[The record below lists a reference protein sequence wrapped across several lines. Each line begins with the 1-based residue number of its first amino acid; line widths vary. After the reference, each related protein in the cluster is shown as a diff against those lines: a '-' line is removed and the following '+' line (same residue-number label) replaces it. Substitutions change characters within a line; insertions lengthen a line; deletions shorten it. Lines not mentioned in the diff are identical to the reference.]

1 MSMPTTKVVAALL
14 FLFAVRHHLSN
25 VNVLRRSMAA
35 YDAILIGSGHNA
47 LVCGTY
53 LARAGWS
60 TLVLERSE
68 QPGGAVRSA
77 EITRPGYVHDLFATN
92 LNLFLGSP
100 VNAELGSELE
110 RHGLRYASS
119 DRPFANVYPDGKAL
133 RVRQDVAATLAELE
147 AHDPADAEGWRELDA
162 LYERLSPAL
171 FSLYGSR
178 LDPRSLARL
187 AVTQIPALG
196 TIGARE
202 LARLLV
208 SSTRELAETYL
219 HSPEAHALL
228 ACWGMHLDFGP
239 DVSGGA
245 MFPFLEAF
253 TDMRTGISVAQG
265 GASKLVE
272 ALAGLGAEAGMELR
286 TGAEVARVSVA
297 GGRAV
302 GVELSD
308 GERIEARRAVIAGVT
323 PPILSDLLGGVSLP
337 EAVRVAARR
346 YSFGPGTLM
355 VHLALSRPPEWA
367 AGPELSQFA
376 YVHIAPYV
384 ADLADTYAQACAGLL
399 PAEPM
404 LVVGQTSAV
413 DPSRTPAD
421 GDGAVLWVQV
431 RALPAEIRGDAAGA
445 IEARDWSAAAEPCA
459 DRVLAKLERYAP
471 GIGDLVLDRAV
482 LTPADLERHD
492 PNLAGGD
499 SIAGSMHL
507 RQNFLFRPFPA
518 LADYETGVDGLLMVG
533 AATWPGAGVN
543 ALSGYNVA
551 HKLLGPAPRRGDDA
565 RLVLSAVRAAGAP
578 LVRAAARRR

>member
-1 MSMPTTKVVAALL
+1 MST
-14 FLFAVRHHLSN
+14 SN
-25 VNVLRRSMAA
+25 GRSAS

-60 TLVLERSE
+60 TLVLERSA
-68 QPGGAVRSA
+68 QPGGAVASA
-77 EITRPGYVHDLFATN
+77 ELTRPGYVHDLFATN
-92 LNLFLGSP
+92 MNLFLGSP
-100 VNAELGSELE
+100 VAAELGTELE

-119 DRPFANVYPDGKAL
+119 DRPFANVYPGGKAL
-133 RVRQDVAATLAELE
+133 RVRQGVAETLAELE
-147 AHDPADAEGWRELDA
+147 AHDPADAAGWRELDA

-178 LDPRSLARL
+178 LDTRSLARV
-187 AVTQIPALG
+187 AVAQVPALG
-196 TIGARE
+196 MDGCRE

-253 TDMRTGISVAQG
+253 TDVRTGISIAQG
-265 GASKLVE
+265 GASKLIE

-286 TGAEVARVSVA
+286 TGAEVTRVSVA

-302 GVELSD
+302 GVELAS

-323 PPILSDLLGGVSLP
+323 PPILSHLLAGGSLP
-337 EAVRVAARR
+337 DAVRVAAHR
-346 YSFGPGTLM
+346 YKFGPGTLM
-355 VHLALSRPPEWA
+355 VHLALSRPPDWA
-367 AGPELSQFA
+367 AGEELSQFA
-376 YVHIAPYV
+376 YVHIAPFV
-384 ADLADTYAQACAGLL
+384 ADLADTYAQASAGFL

-413 DPSRTPAD
+413 DPSRVPA
-421 GDGAVLWVQV
+421 GDSGAVLWVQV
-431 RALPAEIRGDAAGA
+431 RALPGQVRGDAAGA
-445 IEARDWSAAAEPCA
+445 IEARDWSEAAEPYA

-471 GIGDLVLDRAV
+471 GIGELVLDRAV

-518 LADYETGVDGLLMVG
+518 VADYETGIDRLLMVG

-543 ALSGYNVA
+543 AISGYNVA
-551 HKLLGPAPRRGDDA
+551 QKLLVPPPRRVEDA
-565 RLVLSAVRAAGAP
+565 KLALSAARAAGGP

>member
-1 MSMPTTKVVAALL
+1 
-14 FLFAVRHHLSN
+14 
-25 VNVLRRSMAA
+25 MAA

-60 TLVLERSE
+60 TLVLERAA
-68 QPGGAVRSA
+68 QPGGAVASA
-77 EITRPGYVHDLFATN
+77 ELTRPGYHHDLFATN

-100 VNAELGSELE
+100 VAAELGTELE

-119 DRPFANVYPDGKAL
+119 DRPFANVYPGGKAL
-133 RVRQDVAATLAELE
+133 RVRQGVAETLAELE

-162 LYERLSPAL
+162 LYGRLSPAL

-178 LDPRSLARL
+178 LDARSLARL
-187 AVTQIPALG
+187 AVAQIPALG
-196 TIGARE
+196 TDGSRE

-253 TDMRTGISVAQG
+253 TDMRTGISVAHG
-265 GASKLVE
+265 GASRLID
-272 ALAGLGAEAGMELR
+272 ALAGLGAEHGMELR
-286 TGAEVARVSVA
+286 TGAEVARVSIT

-308 GERIEARRAVIAGVT
+308 GELIEARRAVIAGVT
-323 PPILSDLLGGVSLP
+323 PPILYGRLLAGVPVPRALQS
-337 EAVRVAARR
+337 AADR
-346 YSFGPGTLM
+346 YQFGPGTLM

-367 AGPELSQFA
+367 AGGELSQFA
-376 YVHIAPYV
+376 YVHIAPFV

-413 DPSRTPAD
+413 DPSRCPP
-421 GDGAVLWVQV
+421 GEDGAVLWVQV
-431 RALPAEIRGDAAGA
+431 RALPAEIRGDAAGM
-445 IEARDWSAAAEPCA
+445 IEARDWSEAAEPYA

-471 GIGDLVLDRAV
+471 GIRELVLDRAV

-492 PNLAGGD
+492 ANLAGGD
-499 SIAGSMHL
+499 SISGSMHL

-518 LADYETGVDGLLMVG
+518 VADYETGIDRLLMVG

-543 ALSGYNVA
+543 AISGYNVA
-551 HKLLGPAPRRGDDA
+551 QKLLAPGPRRGEDL
-565 RLVLSAVRAAGAP
+565 RLALSAVRAAGGP

>member
-1 MSMPTTKVVAALL
+1 MT
-14 FLFAVRHHLSN
+14 
-25 VNVLRRSMAA
+25 A

-60 TLVLERSE
+60 TLVLERAE
-68 QPGGAVRSA
+68 RPGGAVQSG
-77 EITRPGYVHDLFATN
+77 ELTRPGYQHDLFATN
-92 LNLFLGSP
+92 MNLFLGSP
-100 VNAELGSELE
+100 VAAELGSELE
-110 RHGLRYASS
+110 RHGLRYAAS
-119 DRPFANVYPDGKAL
+119 DRPFANVYPGGKAL
-133 RVRQDVAATLAELE
+133 RVRQGVAETLAELE
-147 AHDPADAEGWRELDA
+147 AHDPADAAGWRELDA
-162 LYERLSPAL
+162 VYERLSPAL

-178 LDPRSLARL
+178 LDARSLARL
-187 AVTQIPALG
+187 AVAQVPGLG
-196 TIGARE
+196 TDGCRE

-245 MFPFLEAF
+245 MFSFLEAF
-253 TDMRTGISVAQG
+253 TDMRTGMSVAQG
-265 GASKLVE
+265 GASRLIE
-272 ALAGLGAEAGMELR
+272 ALAGLGAEHGMELR

-297 GGRAV
+297 GGRAT

-323 PPILSDLLGGVSLP
+323 PPSLYGRLLAGVPVPRALQS
-337 EAVRVAARR
+337 AADR
-346 YSFGPGTLM
+346 YQFGPGTLM
-355 VHLALSRPPEWA
+355 LHLALSRAPEWA
-367 AGPELSQFA
+367 AGEDLSQFA
-376 YVHIAPYV
+376 YVHVAPFV
-384 ADLADTYAQACAGLL
+384 ADLADTYAQARAGLL
-399 PAEPM
+399 PAEPL

-413 DPSRTPAD
+413 DASRCPP
-421 GDGAVLWVQV
+421 GEGGAVLWVQV
-431 RALPAEIRGDAAGA
+431 RALPAEIRGDAGGA
-445 IEARDWSAAAEPCA
+445 IDARDWPAAAEPYA

-471 GIGDLVLDRAV
+471 GIGELVLDRAV

-492 PNLAGGD
+492 PNLGGGD

-518 LADYETGVDGLLMVG
+518 VADYGTGIDRLLMVG

-543 ALSGYNVA
+543 AISGYNVA
-551 HKLLGPAPRRGDDA
+551 QKLLAPAPRWGEDV
-565 RLVLSAVRAAGAP
+565 RLALSAVRAAGGP
-578 LVRAAARRR
+578 LVRAAVRRR

>member
-1 MSMPTTKVVAALL
+1 
-14 FLFAVRHHLSN
+14 
-25 VNVLRRSMAA
+25 MAA

-53 LARAGWS
+53 LARSGWS
-60 TLVLERSE
+60 TLVLERAA
-68 QPGGAVRSA
+68 QPGGAVASA
-77 EITRPGYVHDLFATN
+77 ELTRPGYHHDLFATN
-92 LNLFLGSP
+92 MNLFLGSP
-100 VNAELGSELE
+100 VTAELGSELE

-119 DRPFANVYPDGKAL
+119 DRPFANVYPGGKAL
-133 RVRQDVAATLAELE
+133 RVRQGVAETLAEFE
-147 AHDPADAEGWRELDA
+147 AHDPADAAGWRELDA

-178 LDPRSLARL
+178 LDARSLARL
-187 AVTQIPALG
+187 AVSQVPALG
-196 TIGARE
+196 AAGCRE

-253 TDMRTGISVAQG
+253 TDMRTGISVARG
-265 GASKLVE
+265 GASRLID
-272 ALAGLGAEAGMELR
+272 ALAGLGAEHGMELR
-286 TGAEVARVSVA
+286 TGAEVARVNVA

-302 GVELSD
+302 GVELAD

-323 PPILSDLLGGVSLP
+323 PPLLHGLLAGASVP
-337 EAVRVAARR
+337 GAFTTAARR
-346 YSFGPGTLM
+346 YQFGPGTLM
-355 VHLALSRPPEWA
+355 VHLALSRAPEWA
-367 AGPELSQFA
+367 AGGELSQFA
-376 YVHIAPYV
+376 YVHIAPFV
-384 ADLADTYAQACAGLL
+384 ADLADTYAQACAGVL

-413 DPSRTPAD
+413 DPSRCPP
-421 GDGAVLWVQV
+421 GEDGAVLWVQV
-431 RALPAEIRGDAAGA
+431 RALPAKIRGDAAGA
-445 IEARDWSAAAEPCA
+445 IDARDWSAAAEPYA

-471 GIGDLVLDRAV
+471 GIGELVLDRAV

-507 RQNFLFRPFPA
+507 RQNFLFRPFPVA
-518 LADYETGVDGLLMVG
+518 ADYETGIDRLLMVG

-551 HKLLGPAPRRGDDA
+551 HKLLAKAARRGEDL
-565 RLVLSAVRAAGAP
+565 RLALSAVRAAGGP

>member
-1 MSMPTTKVVAALL
+1 MT
-14 FLFAVRHHLSN
+14 
-25 VNVLRRSMAA
+25 A

-60 TLVLERSE
+60 TLVLERAE
-68 QPGGAVRSA
+68 RPGGAVQSG
-77 EITRPGYVHDLFATN
+77 ELTRPGYQHDLFATN
-92 LNLFLGSP
+92 MNLFLGSP
-100 VNAELGSELE
+100 VAAELGSELE
-110 RHGLRYASS
+110 RHGLRYAAS
-119 DRPFANVYPDGKAL
+119 DRPFANVYPEGKAL
-133 RVRQDVAATLAELE
+133 RVRQGVAETLAELE
-147 AHDPADAEGWRELDA
+147 AHDPADAAGWRELDA
-162 LYERLSPAL
+162 VYERLSPAL

-178 LDPRSLARL
+178 LDARSLARL
-187 AVTQIPALG
+187 AVARIPGLG
-196 TIGARE
+196 TDGCRE

-245 MFPFLEAF
+245 MFSFLEAF

-265 GASKLVE
+265 GASRLIE
-272 ALAGLGAEAGMELR
+272 ALAGLGAEQGVELR
-286 TGAEVARVSVA
+286 TGAEVARISVA
-297 GGRAV
+297 AGRAV

-323 PPILSDLLGGVSLP
+323 PPILYDRLLAGVPLP
-337 EAVRVAARR
+337 DAVRVAATR
-346 YSFGPGTLM
+346 YRHGPGTLM
-355 VHLALSRPPEWA
+355 VHLALSRLPEWE
-367 AGPELSQFA
+367 AGGELSQFA
-376 YVHIAPYV
+376 YVHIAPFV

-413 DPSRTPAD
+413 DPSRCPP
-421 GDGAVLWVQV
+421 GEGGAVLWVQV
-431 RALPAEIRGDAAGA
+431 RALPSEIRGDAAGA
-445 IEARDWSAAAEPCA
+445 IEARDWSAAAEPYA

-471 GIGDLVLDRAV
+471 GIGELVLDRAV

-499 SIAGSMHL
+499 SISGSMHL

-518 LADYETGVDGLLMVG
+518 VADYETGIDRLLMVG

-543 ALSGYNVA
+543 AISGYNVA
-551 HKLLGPAPRRGDDA
+551 QKLLAPAPRWGEDL
-565 RLVLSAVRAAGAP
+565 RLALSAVRAAGGP
-578 LVRAAARRR
+578 LVRAVARRR